1 MKKTL
6 LLLLCVTSIVSANAQ
21 LGSLFSKKKK
31 TETTVKSKPAEKAP
45 KAEKPKTDWTK
56 VDFSKRPA
64 DHFMFQYGSD
74 SWLNHPD
81 SIKTKGFSR
90 HFNFYVMMDK
100 PIKSNPKFSIA
111 YGLGIGSSNIFFD
124 HQYVKVAG
132 NGNTLAFD
140 STTHYNKS
148 KVTTIYL
155 EVPLELRYYSNPQNP
170 NKSWKFAVGVKAG
183 TLLKSYFKGK
193 NLEDRNGASVYG
205 TSYIIK
211 EQSKRYFNGTLLS
224 LTSRVGY
231 GNFSLHGDF
240 QVTPVLKQGAGPSM
254 NTLSIGLTVSGL

>member
-1 MKKTL
+1 
-6 LLLLCVTSIVSANAQ
+6 
-21 LGSLFSKKKK
+21 
-31 TETTVKSKPAEKAP
+31 
-45 KAEKPKTDWTK
+45 
-56 VDFSKRPA
+56 
-64 DHFMFQYGSD
+64 
-74 SWLNHPD
+74 
-81 SIKTKGFSR
+81 
-90 HFNFYVMMDK
+90 MMDK

-140 STTHYNKS
+140 STTHFNKS
-148 KVTTIYL
+148 KITTMYL

-193 NLEDRNGASVYG
+193 NLTDRNGLSVYG
-205 TSYIIK
+205 STYIMKETSK
-211 EQSKRYFNGTLLS
+211 KYFNGTLLS
-224 LTSRVGY
+224 LTTRVGY

-240 QVTPVLKQGAGPSM
+240 QVTPVLRQGAGPSM